1 MNTIATP
8 GNTHHVV
15 TLFDQSESVSRL
27 YVTAVSETGG
37 QL

>member
-8 GNTHHVV
+8 GNTRHVV
-15 TLFDQSESVSRL
+15 TLFDQSENVSRL
-27 YVTAVSETGG
+27 YGAVVSETGG